1 MQDKRYDLTLGDW
14 GPYNKQYYGAC
25 NIIDK
30 KKGSTFNVELFPGFF
45 RRSVLAGNSKS
56 DTGVKLWGANAA
68 LTRFIYRYELE
79 WKDRIY
85 CDVDYN
91 ITDDKQVDITCTFV
105 NNTELNQ
112 SLDITLAAS
121 LQLPLNMPGSEFEG
135 YYTFYKPVLPE
146 DTVCIDATEYTDIK
160 CGTDIAPDG
169 KYLGEEEHNGASGL
183 GTAIDGYHFCKE
195 GHYLKY
201 TVNHH
206 ASKVGIRYFCDRD
219 SFLKIEVNG
228 KKYHFPC
235 HGVDQYSYAVIDI
248 ESCDITELILYAT
261 GIGVSVD
268 SICIG
273 DSAHKVEFESVPH
286 NLTPEKTMG
295 EDLMTLK
302 YKDSPDSYRIKWF
315 EGVRH
320 QRQCRCA
327 DIGKMLQ
334 LTVNDH
340 VSRTVRGLGEG
351 IYEVVQSTP
360 VYLKPNSSEVMH
372 FRIFKDEEIEPVYHG
387 IEHVR
392 YNADGEQYAFSQD
405 MMRYNTLLNVVFP
418 IYTRRQYI
426 KHNAPGRFWNSL
438 YSWDSGFIGMGLACS
453 DFQRGYDCLNTYLT
467 PVGDRHSPYIFHG
480 SVVPTQVFLYKHL
493 VDSFPEKRKE
503 LKVLYPMMKQYF
515 DFYANLDKGEEQ
527 LKSGLTKTWH
537 LSYNSGGWDDYPPQD
552 HLRDA
557 GDRGDKYNHSN
568 TTPVITTANT
578 VLISKIMKQIS
589 SLMGYDEDLGYYD
602 SVAQRFAEAIPQT
615 WDEEAGYFSYMTHD
629 KNGKA
634 EAIFRYKDGTNFNMG
649 MDGVTPYIADICT
662 KEQEKVILDNI
673 KNGMMTDIGVGVV
686 DKRAPYYSPYGYW
699 NGSVWMPHQWI
710 LWKALI
716 DRGETDLAF
725 EIADKSLKVWAKE
738 LDASYNCF
746 ENFMCHNGRGS
757 GYHHFSGLSCPISL
771 FFETYYTPNTVTTGW
786 ASIIEDIEYDN
797 GISSVTATALKDGTS
812 ILICLKSDKEYKFTV
827 NGKSTEVKKITEGA
841 HSVTLE
847 QGKNKIEIN

>member
-1 MQDKRYDLTLGDW
+1 M
-14 GPYNKQYYGAC
+14 
-25 NIIDK
+25 
-30 KKGSTFNVELFPGFF
+30 SFNVELFPGFF

-56 DTGVKLWGANAA
+56 DTGVKLWGANAD
-68 LTRFIYRYELE
+68 LTRFVYRYELE

-91 ITDDKQVDITCTFV
+91 ITDDRQVDITCTFV
-105 NNTELNQ
+105 NNTDLNQ

-121 LQLPLNMPGSEFEG
+121 LQLPLNMPGSEYEG
-135 YYTFYKPVLPE
+135 YYTFYNPTLPD

-183 GTAIDGYHFCKE
+183 GTAIDGYHFCRE
-195 GHYLKY
+195 GHFLKY
-201 TVNHH
+201 NTDKA
-206 ASKVGIRYFCDRD
+206 ASKIGIRYFCEKD
-219 SFLKIEVNG
+219 SALKMSVNG
-228 KKYHFPC
+228 KEYVFPC
-235 HGVDQYSYAVIDI
+235 PAVKEYTYSAIDI
-248 ESCDITELILYAT
+248 EPADIKEIILYAT
-261 GIGVSVD
+261 GDGVSID
-268 SICIG
+268 SLCVG
-273 DSAHKVEFESVPH
+273 DSADKVVFEPIPH
-286 NLTPEKTMG
+286 NLTPEKVVG
-295 EDLMTLK
+295 EDSMSLK
-302 YKDSPDSYRIKWF
+302 YKDAPDTYTVKWF

-351 IYEVVQSTP
+351 IYEVIQSTP
-360 VYLKPNSSEVMH
+360 VYLAPHSTEVRH
-372 FRIFKDEEIEPVYHG
+372 FRICKDRETEPVYHEV
-387 IEHVR
+387 EHVCT
-392 YNADGEQYAFSQD
+392 NPDGKEYAFSQD

-453 DFQRGYDCLNTYLT
+453 DFRRGYDCLNTYLT

-493 VDSFPEKRKE
+493 VDSFPEKRDE
-503 LKVLYPMMKQYF
+503 LKELYPMMKQYYS
-515 DFYANLDKGEEQ
+515 FYATLCDSPEQ
-527 LKSGLTKTWH
+527 MKSGLTKTWH

-557 GDRGDKYNHSN
+557 GGRGDKYTHEN

-578 VLISKIMKQIS
+578 VLISKIMKQIAR
-589 SLMGYDEDLGYYD
+589 LFGYVDNISYYD
-602 SVAQRFAEAIPQT
+602 NIAERYAAAIPQT
-615 WDEEAGYFSYMTHD
+615 WDGDAGYFSYMTHD
-629 KNGKA
+629 
-634 EAIFRYKDGTNFNMG
+634 EAGNIKDIFRYKDGTNYNMG

-662 KEQEKVILDNI
+662 PAQEKAVLDNI

-710 LWKALI
+710 LWKALV
-716 DRGETDLAF
+716 DRGENGLAF
-725 EIADKSLKVWAKE
+725 EIAQKALKVWAKE
-738 LDASYNCF
+738 VDASYNCY

-757 GYHHFSGLSCPISL
+757 GYHHFSGLSCPVSL
-771 FFETYYTPNTVTTGW
+771 FFEAYYTPNRVTAGW
-786 ASIIEDIEYDN
+786 ASVINSIDYDEAGNITRIEVN
-797 GISSVTATALKDGTS
+797 ATKDCH
-812 ILICLKSDKEYKFTV
+812 ILICLDSAREYRF
-827 NGKSTEVKKITEGA
+827 SHEAEKITDGCY
-841 HSVTLE
+841 SLKINK
-847 QGKNKIEIN
+847 GKNSIDIR

>member
-1 MQDKRYDLTLGDW
+1 MDKKYDLTLGNW
-14 GPYNKQYYGAC
+14 GPYNKQYYGVS
-25 NIIDK
+25 NILDQN
-30 KKGSTFNVELFPGFF
+30 KGASFNVEMFPGFF
-45 RRSVLAGNSKS
+45 RRTVIAGNVKS
-56 DTGVKLWGANAA
+56 DNGVKLWGANAD
-68 LTRFIYRYELE
+68 LTRFVYRYELE

-91 ITDDKQVDITCTFV
+91 ITDDRQVDITCTFV
-105 NNTELNQ
+105 NNTDLNQ
-112 SLDITLAAS
+112 SLDITLSAS
-121 LQLPLNMPGSEFEG
+121 LQLPLCMPGSEYEG
-135 YYTFYKPVLPE
+135 YYTFYRPILPE
-146 DTVCIDATEYTDIK
+146 DTICIDATEHYDAK
-160 CGTDIAPDG
+160 CRDNIAPDG

-183 GTAIDGYHFCKE
+183 GTAIDGYHFCEK

-201 TVNHH
+201 KSDNH
-206 ASKVGIRYFCDRD
+206 ASKIGIRYFCDSD
-219 SFLKIEVNG
+219 SSLTLSVNE
-228 KKYHFPC
+228 KEYNFNCPKVNKYT
-235 HGVDQYSYAVIDI
+235 YAVIDI
-248 ESCDITELILYAT
+248 DPVTVTELDLYAT

-268 SICIG
+268 SICVG
-273 DSAHKVEFESVPH
+273 DSADKVTYEAIPH
-286 NLTPEKTMG
+286 NLTPEKTVG
-295 EDLMTLK
+295 KDKMTLK
-302 YKDSPDSYRIKWF
+302 YTDYPEVYTVKWL
-315 EGVRH
+315 EDIRH

-327 DIGKMLQ
+327 DVGKMLQ

-351 IYEVVQSTP
+351 IYEVIQSTP
-360 VYLKPNSSEVMH
+360 VYLEPNSTEVRH
-372 FRIFKDEEIEPVYHG
+372 FRIYKDEEIEPVYHE
-387 IEHVR
+387 IEHVIS
-392 YNADGEQYAFSQD
+392 NPDGKKYAFSQD

-438 YSWDSGFIGMGLACS
+438 YSWDSGFIGMGLSCS

-503 LKVLYPMMKQYF
+503 LKALYPMMKQYF
-515 DFYANLDKGEEQ
+515 DFYANLGKGEEQ
-527 LKSGLTKTWH
+527 MKSGLTKTWH
-537 LSYNSGGWDDYPPQD
+537 LSYNSGGWDDYPPQH

-557 GDRGDKYNHSN
+557 AERGECFTHAN

-578 VLISKIMKQIS
+578 VLISKIMKQIAS
-589 SLMGYDEDLGYYD
+589 IMGFTEDIVYYD
-602 SVAQRFAEAIPQT
+602 SVAERFAEAIPQT
-615 WDEEAGYFSYMTHD
+615 WDEEAGYFSYMTHNE
-629 KNGKA
+629 NGQA
-634 EAIFRYKDGTNFNMG
+634 AAIFRYEDGTNFNMG
-649 MDGVTPYIADICT
+649 MDGVTPYIAGITTHHQD
-662 KEQEKVILDNI
+662 ERILDNI

-710 LWKALI
+710 LWKSLI
-716 DRGETDLAF
+716 DRGETELAF

-771 FFETYYTPNTVTTGW
+771 FFEAYYTPNKITTGW
-786 ASIIEDIEYDN
+786 DSVVENIEYTDGVSLFTVN
-797 GISSVTATALKDGTS
+797 ALKDNTS
-812 ILICLKSDKEYKFTV
+812 ILICLDASKEYSFSHKAV
-827 NGKSTEVKKITEGA
+827 KITDGA
-841 HSVTLE
+841 YSITLSK
-847 QGKNKIEIN
+847 GNNIIKIN

>member
-1 MQDKRYDLTLGDW
+1 MDKRYDLTLGNW
-14 GPYNKQYYGAC
+14 GPYNKQYYGVS
-25 NIIDK
+25 NILDQ
-30 KKGSTFNVELFPGFF
+30 KKGASFNVELFPGFF

-56 DTGVKLWGANAA
+56 DTGVKLWGANAD

-91 ITDDKQVDITCTFV
+91 ITDDKQVDVTCTFV
-105 NNTELNQ
+105 NNTDLNQ

-121 LQLPLNMPGSEFEG
+121 LQLPLNMPGSEYEG
-135 YYTFYKPVLPE
+135 YYTFYKPTLPA
-146 DTVCIDATEYTDIK
+146 DTICIDATEHCDAK

-195 GHYLKY
+195 GHFLKY
-201 TVNHH
+201 NTDKT
-206 ASKVGIRYFCDRD
+206 ASKIGIRYFCEKD
-219 SFLKIEVNG
+219 SSLRVTVNS
-228 KKYHFPC
+228 KEYVFPC
-235 HGVDQYSYAVIDI
+235 PAVEKYTYSVIDI
-248 ESCDITELILYAT
+248 DPADIKEIVLYAT
-261 GIGVSVD
+261 GDGVSVD
-268 SICIG
+268 SLCVG
-273 DSAHKVEFESVPH
+273 DSADMVVFEPIPH
-286 NLTPEKTMG
+286 NLTPKKVVE
-295 EDLMTLK
+295 EDSMSLK
-302 YKDSPDSYRIKWF
+302 YTDYPDRYTVKWF

-351 IYEVVQSTP
+351 IYEVIQSTP
-360 VYLKPNSSEVMH
+360 VYLAPNSREVRYY
-372 FRIFKDEEIEPVYHG
+372 RIYKDKEIEPVYHDV
-387 IEHVR
+387 EHVSC
-392 YNADGEQYAFSQD
+392 NPNGKEYAFSQD

-493 VDSFPEKRKE
+493 VDSFPEKRTE
-503 LKVLYPMMKQYF
+503 LKALYPMMKQYYS
-515 DFYANLDKGEEQ
+515 FYATLCDSPEQ
-527 LKSGLTKTWH
+527 MKSGLTKTWH

-557 GDRGDKYNHSN
+557 GGRGDKYTHKN

-578 VLISKIMKQIS
+578 VLISNIMAQIAY
-589 SLMGYDEDLGYYD
+589 LMGYEDDISYYS
-602 SVAQRFAEAIPQT
+602 SVADKYAAAIPQT

-629 KNGKA
+629 ENGKA
-634 EAIFRYKDGTNFNMG
+634 EGIFRYKDGTNYNMG
-649 MDGVTPYIADICT
+649 MDGVTPFIASVST
-662 KEQEKVILDNI
+662 PEQDKAILDNI

-716 DRGETDLAF
+716 DRGEIDLAF
-725 EIADKSLKVWAKE
+725 EIAQKALKVWSNE
-738 LDASYNCF
+738 VDASYNCY

-757 GYHHFSGLSCPISL
+757 GYHHFSGLSCPVSL
-771 FFETYYTPNTVTTGW
+771 FFEAYYTPNRVTAGW
-786 ASIIEDIEYDN
+786 ASVINNIDYDKEGNISRIEVN
-797 GISSVTATALKDGTS
+797 ATKNCH
-812 ILICLKSDKEYKFTV
+812 ILICLDSTREYRFNREADRITD
-827 NGKSTEVKKITEGA
+827 GCYSLKI
-841 HSVTLE
+841 
-847 QGKNKIEIN
+847 NKGENIIDIR

>member
-1 MQDKRYDLTLGDW
+1 MDKRYDLTLGDW
-14 GPYNKQYYGAC
+14 GPYNKQYYGAS
-25 NIIDK
+25 NVIDRN
-30 KKGSTFNVELFPGFF
+30 KGASFNVELFPGFF

-56 DTGVKLWGANAA
+56 DTGVKLWGANAD

-91 ITDDKQVDITCTFV
+91 ITDDKQLDITCTFV

-135 YYTFYKPVLPE
+135 YYTFFRPILPE
-146 DTVCIDATEYTDIK
+146 NVICIDATEYSDIK

-183 GTAIDGYHFCKE
+183 GTAIDGYHFCKK
-195 GHYLKY
+195 GHFLKY
-201 TVNHH
+201 NTDIN
-206 ASKVGIRYFCDRD
+206 ACKLGIRYHCEKD
-219 SFLKIEVNG
+219 SSLRVCVNG
-228 KKYHFPC
+228 NEYIFPC
-235 HGVDQYSYAVIDI
+235 PKVEKYTYSVIDI
-248 ESCDITELILYAT
+248 EPACIKEVILYNM
-261 GIGVSVD
+261 GEGVSLD
-268 SICIG
+268 SLCIG
-273 DSAHKVEFESVPH
+273 NDADKVKYEAIPH
-286 NLTPEKTMG
+286 NLTPEKKIN
-295 EDLMTLK
+295 EDNITLK
-302 YKDSPDSYRIKWF
+302 YKDFPHVYTVKWY

-320 QRQCRCA
+320 HRQCRCA

-340 VSRTVRGLGEG
+340 VSARVRGLGEG
-351 IYEVVQSTP
+351 IYEVIQSTP
-360 VYLKPNSSEVMH
+360 VYLKAGETQVRH
-372 FRIFKDEEIEPVYHG
+372 FRVFKDCEIDPVYHDTDQ
-387 IEHVR
+387 VSF
-392 YNADGEQYAFSQD
+392 NSDGEKYAFSQN

-438 YSWDSGFIGMGLACS
+438 YSWDSGFIGMGLSLA

-493 VDSFPEKRKE
+493 VDKFPEKTEE
-503 LKVLYPMMKQYF
+503 LKSLYPMMKQYF
-515 DFYANLDKGEEQ
+515 TFYAELRNSPEQ
-527 LKSGLTKTWH
+527 MRSGLTKTWH
-537 LSYNSGGWDDYPPQD
+537 LSYNSGGWDDYPPQE

-557 GDRGDKYNHSN
+557 LGRGEKYTHDN

-578 VLISKIMKQIS
+578 VLISNIMKQIA
-589 SLMGYDEDLGYYD
+589 SLMGYDSDCEYYD
-602 SVAQRFAEAIPQT
+602 RIAEIYADAVAQT
-615 WDEEAGYFSYMTHD
+615 WDEEAGYFSYMTHNS
-629 KNGKA
+629 NGEA
-634 EAIFRYKDGTNFNMG
+634 ESVFRYKDGTNYNMG

-662 KEQEKVILDNI
+662 EDQERAILDNI

-699 NGSVWMPHQWI
+699 NGSVWMPHQYI

-716 DRGETDLAF
+716 DRGETDLAL
-725 EIADKSLKVWAKE
+725 EIGEKALRVWADE
-738 LDASYNCF
+738 VDASYNCY

-757 GYHHFSGLSCPISL
+757 GYHHFSGLSCPVSI
-771 FFETYYTPNTVTTGW
+771 FFEAYYTPNTLTTGW
-786 ASIIEDIEYDN
+786 ASVIK
-797 GISSVTATALKDGTS
+797 SVEKDDEGNITSFKVNALKNDVC
-812 ILICLKSDKEYKFTV
+812 ILVCLDEIKEYSFSAPSVKLN
-827 NGKSTEVKKITEGA
+827 NGCYNILLKKGENVIII
-841 HSVTLE
+841 
-847 QGKNKIEIN
+847 K

>member
-1 MQDKRYDLTLGDW
+1 MDKKYDLNLGDW
-14 GPYNKQYYGAC
+14 GPYNKQYYGVC
-25 NIIDK
+25 NVTNRN
-30 KKGSTFNVELFPGFF
+30 KGASFNVELFPGFF

-56 DTGVKLWGANAA
+56 DTGVKLWGANAD
-68 LTRFIYRYELE
+68 LTRFCYRYELE

-91 ITDDKQVDITCTFV
+91 ITENKQVDITCTFV

-135 YYTFYKPVLPE
+135 FYTFYRPVLP
-146 DTVCIDATEYTDIK
+146 DGTVCIDATEYTDIR

-195 GHYLKY
+195 GHFLKY
-201 TVNHH
+201 DTDII
-206 ASKVGIRYFCDRD
+206 SDKIGIRYHCENDTYLTL
-219 SFLKIEVNG
+219 SVNG
-228 KKYHFPC
+228 KEYTFTCPKAAKYT
-235 HGVDQYSYAVIDI
+235 YAVINI
-248 ESCDITELILYAT
+248 KPEHIKELTLFAK
-261 GIGVSVD
+261 GEGVSVD
-268 SICIG
+268 CICIG
-273 DSAHKVEFESVPH
+273 NDADKVRFEAIPH
-286 NLTPEKTMG
+286 NLTPEKKIN
-295 EDLMTLK
+295 EDNITLK
-302 YKDSPDSYRIKWF
+302 YKDCPDTYTVKWY

-320 QRQCRCA
+320 HRQCRCA

-351 IYEVVQSTP
+351 VYEVIQSTP
-360 VYLKPNSSEVMH
+360 VYLTPGETQTRH
-372 FRIFKDEEIEPVYHG
+372 FRVFKGEEITPVYHETERVSCNSEG
-387 IEHVR
+387 KK
-392 YNADGEQYAFSQD
+392 YAFSQD

-426 KHNAPGRFWNSL
+426 RHNAPGRFWNSL
-438 YSWDSGFIGMGLACS
+438 YSWDSGFIGMGLSCS

-493 VDSFPEKRKE
+493 VDRFPERSEE
-503 LKVLYPMMKQYF
+503 LKALYPMMKQYF
-515 DFYANLDKGEEQ
+515 SFYDTLDQGKEQ
-527 LKSGLTKTWH
+527 MRSGLTKTWH

-552 HLRDA
+552 YLRNDGEREGKYTHL
-557 GDRGDKYNHSN
+557 N

-578 VLISKIMKQIS
+578 VLISKIMAQIANIF
-589 SLMGYDEDLGYYD
+589 GYTEDIAYYK
-602 SVAQRFAEAIPQT
+602 SVEEKYSAAIPCT
-615 WDEEAGYFSYMTHD
+615 WDAEAGYFSYMLHD
-629 KNGKA
+629 ENGKA
-634 EAIFRYKDGTNFNMG
+634 KEIMRYCDGTNFNMG

-662 KEQEKVILDNI
+662 EAQEKAILNNI
-673 KNGMMTDIGVGVV
+673 KNGLMTDIGVGVV

-699 NGSVWMPHQWI
+699 NGSVWMPHQFI

-716 DRGETDLAF
+716 DRAETDLAL
-725 EIADKSLKVWAKE
+725 EISEKALKVWADE
-738 LDASYNCF
+738 VDASYNCY

-757 GYHHFSGLSCPISL
+757 GYHHFSGLSCPVSL
-771 FFETYYTPNTVTTGW
+771 FFEAYYTPNTITTGW
-786 ASIIEDIEYDN
+786 ESVISKVDKDN
-797 GISSVTATALKDGTS
+797 KGNITSFTATALKDDVS
-812 ILICLKSDKEYKFTV
+812 LLVCL
-827 NGKSTEVKKITEGA
+827 TEGREYSFPA
-841 HSVTLE
+841 PAKKLNDGTYSVTLKKGE
-847 QGKNKIEIN
+847 NIITIR